1 MARSS
6 YELAEFGPRI
16 VAAIIDGLVLAV
28 IGGLLSSIAG
38 NAGWGIGLLTQLA
51 YQWYFLTRQDGQT
64 PGKRLMNLKVI
75 KVDGSALNDADA
87 IIRTV
92 GYYINSAI
100 LLIGWIIIFFDSN
113 RQGLHDKLASTYVV
127 KV

>member
-6 YELAEFGPRI
+6 YELADFGPRI
-16 VAAIIDGLVLAV
+16 IAAIIDGLVLAV
-28 IGGLLSSIAG
+28 IGGIVSGFAG
-38 NAGWGIGLLTQLA
+38 NAGWGVGILTQLA

-64 PGKRLMNLKVI
+64 PGKRIMNLKVI
-75 KVDGSALNDADA
+75 KVDGSPITDTDA
-87 IIRTV
+87 IVRTV

-100 LLIGWIIIFFDSN
+100 LMIGWLIALFDSN

-127 KV
+127 KA

>member
-16 VAAIIDGLVLAV
+16 IAAIIDGLVLGV
-28 IGGLLSSIAG
+28 IGGLLSPSAG
-38 NAGWGIGLLTQLA
+38 YAGWGLGFLVQIA

-64 PGKRLMNLKVI
+64 PGKRIMNLKVI
-75 KVDGSALNDADA
+75 KVDGSPLTDSDA

-100 LLIGWIIIFFDSN
+100 LMIGWLIALFDSN

-127 KV
+127 KA

>member
-28 IGGLLSSIAG
+28 IGGLLSSFAG
-38 NAGWGIGLLTQLA
+38 NTGWGIGLLTQLA
-51 YQWYFLTRQDGQT
+51 YQWYFLTRQGGQT

-75 KVDGSALNDADA
+75 KVDGSALSDSDA